1 MYDFIY
7 LTALFVWLPMAL
19 VAIFYTPLRALLRH
33 LTRRKTVRIYKL
45 NSTKEI

>member
-1 MYDFIY
+1 MPDFVY

-19 VAIFYTPLRALLRH
+19 VVIFYTPLRALLSH